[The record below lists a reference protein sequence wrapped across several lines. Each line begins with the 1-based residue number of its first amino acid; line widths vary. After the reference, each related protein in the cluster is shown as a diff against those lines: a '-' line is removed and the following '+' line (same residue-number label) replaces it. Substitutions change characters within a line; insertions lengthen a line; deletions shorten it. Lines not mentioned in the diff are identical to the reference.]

1 MSGRPPAVAPHPVAA
16 PAGLGEIL
24 ARSLEELVAAGRVD
38 AACVLAG
45 LACAATRGDDMRTWK
60 RFNALLH
67 RWSAAATEPGRPL
80 VARGEAQG
88 GRGEARGGEAR
99 ESRPDHETETR
110 RR

>member
-1 MSGRPPAVAPHPVAA
+1 MSGRPPAVAAHPVAA

-38 AACVLAG
+38 AACCLAG

-80 VARGEAQG
+80 IAPPGEAQG
-88 GRGEARGGEAR
+88 AGGEAR
-99 ESRPDHETETR
+99 ENRPDHATETR